1 MSSFKVYSLDQLIAE
16 SRPEKLPAYGYALG
30 VEYESPREIEEAV
43 NIAYEACYRLGI
55 RDHDILVDVTSGQ
68 KPASVAGAVVALG
81 VNRRIQ
87 YVSTHD
93 YRVRVYDVTFDE

>member
-1 MSSFKVYSLDQLIAE
+1 
-16 SRPEKLPAYGYALG
+16 
-30 VEYESPREIEEAV
+30 
-43 NIAYEACYRLGI
+43 
-55 RDHDILVDVTSGQ
+55 
-68 KPASVAGAVVALG
+68 VALG